1 MLRKPGLFIFVFAL
15 IMALTS
21 NFAYA
26 MTVEE
31 IMQKVDDFQYS
42 KSIKME
48 AEMLIV
54 NGKRKMTKNMVTVG
68 EGTSALTE
76 FTNPRDRGTKF
87 LKVGD
92 DLWLFFPDAEEI
104 VKLSGHMLEQGMMG
118 SDFSYQD
125 AMESEKLTDL
135 YNFEIL
141 REEDLDGRPCYV
153 IEGIAKEGA
162 KVSYYRR
169 MIWVD
174 QERFVGLKEEMYAQ
188 SGRLL
193 KEMKTLKVEQI
204 EERWYTT
211 HMIMENKLKK
221 NTRTEFKILSIE
233 FDVEIPEDTFSLQN
247 LR

>member
-1 MLRKPGLFIFVFAL
+1 MLRRLRLFVFAFVL
-15 IMALTS
+15 IMALSS
-21 NFAYA
+21 NFVYA

-42 KSIKME
+42 QSVKME

-54 NGKRKMTKNMVTVG
+54 NGKRKMTKKMITIG
-68 EGTSALTE
+68 EGNSGLTE

-135 YNFEIL
+135 YDFKIL
-141 REEDLDGRPCYV
+141 REEELDGRVCYV
-153 IEGIAKEGA
+153 IEGIAKKDA

-169 MIWVD
+169 VFWID
-174 QERFVGLKEEMYAQ
+174 KERFVSLKEEMYAQ

-193 KEMKTLKVEQI
+193 KEMTTLEVEQI
-204 EERWYTT
+204 DERWYTT
-211 HMIMENKLKK
+211 HMVMENKLKK
-221 NTRTEFKILSIE
+221 NTRTEFKILSID
-233 FDVEIPEDTFSLQN
+233 FDLEISEDTFSLEN